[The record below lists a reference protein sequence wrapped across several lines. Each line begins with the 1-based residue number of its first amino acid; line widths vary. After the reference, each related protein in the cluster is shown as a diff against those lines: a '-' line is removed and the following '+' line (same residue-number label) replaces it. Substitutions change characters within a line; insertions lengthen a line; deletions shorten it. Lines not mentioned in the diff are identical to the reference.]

1 MCPLPMNP
9 TETSPAVGAAPGFQ
23 PAGREPPIQRLLFV
37 SDAAVADVDELPR
50 AVRAVIDDAAELYVV
65 TPSLP
70 GRLAWLA
77 SQFNPS
83 RHAADERLD
92 TVLGHMHS
100 IGAQA
105 SGTTGDDTILTA
117 FADAV
122 AKFRPDHILIA
133 LRSSEH
139 ASWQERGLIKHIQN
153 RFGLPVTTFA
163 VDPRGHVETADGPLL
178 ICYDGSEDARHAIER
193 AGNLLPDRHAL
204 VLTVWQP
211 IVGGASLAWAGM
223 GISGVNSVELDRE
236 AAEEG
241 SRIANEGVRIAQ
253 GAGLRAE
260 PVVVEATG
268 PVWKTIVDIADEHDA
283 AMIIMGSRGLTGVR
297 SMLLGSVSNALAHHA
312 ERPTLVIRQPV
323 AGA

>member
-1 MCPLPMNP
+1 MRPPP
-9 TETSPAVGAAPGFQ
+9 TSPIVSSPDTGAAPDRQ
-23 PAGREPPIQRLLFV
+23 PMDRKPPIQRLLFV
-37 SDAAVADVDELPR
+37 SDAALADVDELPR

-77 SQFNPS
+77 SQLNPS
-83 RHAADERLD
+83 RHDADERLD
-92 TVLGHMHS
+92 TVLGHMQS

-105 SGTTGDDTILTA
+105 SGATGDDSTLTA

-139 ASWQERGLIKHIQN
+139 ANWQERGLVKDIQN

-163 VDPRGHVETADGPLL
+163 VDPRGHVETTDGPLL
-178 ICYDGSEDARHAIER
+178 ICYDGSEDAKHAIER
-193 AGNLLPDRHAL
+193 AADLLGDRHAL

-211 IVGGASLAWAGM
+211 IAGGASLAWAGM
-223 GISGVNSVELDRE
+223 TINGVNSVELDRE
-236 AAEEG
+236 AAQEG
-241 SRIANEGVRIAQ
+241 ARIANEGVRIAQ
-253 GAGLRAE
+253 AAGLRAE
-260 PVVVEATG
+260 PLVVEATG
-268 PVWKTIVDIADEHDA
+268 PVWKTILDIADHHHA

-297 SMLLGSVSNALAHHA
+297 SLLLGSVSSALAHHSD
-312 ERPTLVIRQPV
+312 RPTLVIRQPV

>member
-1 MCPLPMNP
+1 MCPLPINP
-9 TETSPAVGAAPGFQ
+9 AVTSPAIGVASHSP
-23 PAGREPPIQRLLFV
+23 PADRKPPIQRLLFV

-77 SQFNPS
+77 SELNPS

-92 TVLGHMHS
+92 AVLGHLRTL
-100 IGAQA
+100 GAHA
-105 SGTTGDDTILTA
+105 SGTTGDDSIMTA

-139 ASWQERGLIKHIQN
+139 ANWQERGLIKHIQN
-153 RFGLPVTTFA
+153 RFGLPVTSFA

-178 ICYDGSEDARHAIER
+178 ICYDGSEDAKHAIER

-211 IVGGASLAWAGM
+211 IAGGASLAWAGM
-223 GISGVNSVELDRE
+223 GISGVNTAELDRA

-241 SRIANEGVRIAQ
+241 GRIADEGVRIAQ
-253 GAGLRAE
+253 GAGLWAE
-260 PVVVEATG
+260 PVVVQATG
-268 PVWKTIVDIADEHDA
+268 PVWKTILDIADQLDA

-312 ERPTLVIRQPV
+312 DQPTLVIRQPV
-323 AGA
+323 AGD